1 VVSTDNPLSQL
12 DHRVAALQEK
22 INEMS
27 KTRDLLAGEDR
38 RQKSAE
44 IERWA
49 AELEELLFER
59 RALSRDAT

>member
-1 VVSTDNPLSQL
+1 VVSTNNPLSQL
-12 DHRVAALQEK
+12 DHRVAVLQEK

-27 KTRDLLAGEDR
+27 RARDLLAGEDH

-59 RALSRDAT
+59 RTLSRDAT